1 MLTASQ
7 GRRWQG
13 RTTRRSGDYVE
24 EEDASGGPGRRE
36 RAVRGQSGHTTPAGG
51 RFPALVL
58 ALRWATVITG
68 AVLSLVG
75 LRSSVAAM
83 AATALLCLY
92 GGYRLLRPL
101 PHPDGRDAPSLGI
114 AVELTVA
121 LTAVAISGGFGS
133 PYVFVVLVPVLLAG
147 FTQGYTAGFVA
158 ATAASL
164 PLLVVG
170 ATLPSARVSTDTAA
184 QVILVYAASGALAGY
199 ARRLFV
205 DAVAGRAS
213 YEDQVSTLTEANA
226 LLSQLTRVAMTL
238 PSSLAL
244 GDTVSAAMAHLQQL
258 FDCSGAAVVVLDAAT
273 GTWRT
278 EGAFGLPEPAPMS
291 TSQLPPPLLR
301 LALRNGSAAPAAG
314 TIVNIDLHAA
324 DGSRGLWPEASHGL
338 YAPLVARDHL
348 VALVALE
355 RVDGAR
361 FESRDAD
368 VLTGLAEPLAL
379 AIDNG
384 LWFDRLRMLGA
395 EGERDR
401 LARDLHDRFAQG
413 LAYVNLELDRLSRH
427 PEPGPQLV
435 ALRQQVH
442 GLLGDVRETLRQL
455 RSRVTPTAGL
465 ADLLAAELPRFA
477 GRTGLTAQFN
487 AGPDMPRLPVT
498 VEQELWR
505 ISQEALGNVERHAKA
520 TALEVTWTCDGRH
533 GRLVLA
539 DDGAGFD
546 PGGVI
551 TAASATTGMT
561 AMRERANAIGARL
574 LVDSHP
580 GAGTYIQVEVTVPLG
595 DTPKPPAGREAA

>member
-1 MLTASQ
+1 MGSP
-7 GRRWQG
+7 
-13 RTTRRSGDYVE
+13 V
-24 EEDASGGPGRRE
+24 GGAPGAE
-36 RAVRGQSGHTTPAGG
+36 VPAGG
-51 RFPALVL
+51 RFPALIL
-58 ALRWATVITG
+58 ALRWATVTTG

-83 AATALLCLY
+83 AATALICLY
-92 GGYRLLRPL
+92 GGFRLLQPL
-101 PHPDGRDAPSLGI
+101 PHPDGRDAPALGI
-114 AVELTVA
+114 AAELAVA

-147 FTQGYTAGFVA
+147 LTQGYTAGFVA
-158 ATAASL
+158 AASASL
-164 PLLVVG
+164 PLLVIG
-170 ATLPSARVSTDTAA
+170 ATLPSARVTTETAA
-184 QVILVYAASGALAGY
+184 QVILVYAATGALAGY

-244 GDTVSAAMAHLQQL
+244 GDTVSAAMIHVQQL
-258 FDCSGAAVVVLDAAT
+258 FDCTGAAVLVLDAAT

-278 EGAFGLPEPAPMS
+278 EGAFGLPAPAPMS

-301 LALRNGSAAPAAG
+301 LALRSGSAVPPGGAV
-314 TIVNIDLHAA
+314 VNLDLHPG
-324 DGSRGLWPEASHGL
+324 DGVRGVWAEARHGL

-355 RVDGAR
+355 RVDGSR
-361 FESRDAD
+361 FDTRDAE
-368 VLTGLAEPLAL
+368 VLSGLAEPLAL

-435 ALRQQVH
+435 ALREQVH

-465 ADLLAAELPRFA
+465 ADLLSAELPRFA
-477 GRTGLTAQFN
+477 GRTGITAQFN
-487 AGPDMPRLPVT
+487 SGPDIQRLPVT

-520 TALEVTWTCDGRH
+520 SALAVTWTCDGRH

-574 LVDSHP
+574 LVDSQP
-580 GAGTYIQVEVTVPLG
+580 GAGTHIQVEV
-595 DTPKPPAGREAA
+595 DTGREAA